1 MDPNDQLE
9 SFIARF
15 SDAVAA
21 QVRGARAAMQ
31 ARLPG
36 SIELVYDNYN
46 ALAIAY
52 SASGRASDIVFS
64 IAAYPRWASLFLIG
78 GPRLN
83 DPEGLLKGR
92 GGTMRHIVLGDQHR
106 LEDAAVR
113 DLMDQAIALAGDPF
127 DALVPSRTLI
137 KSISAKQRPRRP

>member
-1 MDPNDQLE
+1 MEPNDQLE

-21 QVRGARAAMQ
+21 QVRDARMAMQ

-36 SIELVYDNYN
+36 SIELVFDNYN
-46 ALAIAY
+46 ALAIGY
-52 SASGRASDIVFS
+52 SPSERASDIVFS
-64 IAAYPRWASLFLIG
+64 IAAYPRWASLFLMG

-83 DPEGLLKGR
+83 DPEGLLKGT

-106 LEDAAVR
+106 LQDAAVR
-113 DLMDQAIALAGDPF
+113 DLMDQSIALAGHPF
-127 DALVPSRTLI
+127 DASVPSRTVI

>member
-9 SFIARF
+9 SSIARF

-21 QVRGARAAMQ
+21 QVRAARVVMQ

-52 SASGRASDIVFS
+52 SASDRASDIVFS
-64 IAAYPRWASLFLIG
+64 VAAYPRWVSLFLMG
-78 GPRLN
+78 GPGLN
-83 DPEGLLKGR
+83 DPEGLLKGT

-106 LEDAAVR
+106 LEDATVR
-113 DLMDQAIALAGDPF
+113 DLMDQAIALAGHPF
-127 DALVPSRTLI
+127 DASAPSRTII